1 MNLSAFVYIMKIA
14 FLDVKTLGDAASL
27 NNLKELGELRLYP
40 LTPGSLRVERL
51 KDIEVAITNK
61 VVIDKYVMDNCPA
74 LRLICVAA
82 TGMNNIDTGYA
93 MKKGIAVKNVAGYST
108 ESVAQSVFAMLF
120 YLMNKLRYYDDYV
133 KSGNYCE
140 SDIFTHHGQPFTEL
154 SGKRFGIIGLG
165 NIGKRVAGIAK
176 AFGCEVVYYSTSGEN
191 RNNKSF
197 QHVDLNM
204 LLASSDI
211 VSVHCPL
218 NERTRNLIDFHRLS
232 LMKSSSYLLN
242 AGRGGI
248 VAEHDLAEA
257 LNNEI
262 IAGAGLDVL
271 EIEPVKPDNPLLK
284 IKNPENLIITP
295 HIAWASVESR
305 NRLIDKI
312 YHNIRE
318 YKESN
323 YLKK

>member
-1 MNLSAFVYIMKIA
+1 MRIA
-14 FLDVKTLGDAASL
+14 FLDVNTVGDVPGL
-27 NNLKELGELRLYP
+27 NNLRELGEIKLYP

-51 KDIEVAITNK
+51 KDVEVVITNK

-93 MKKGIAVKNVAGYST
+93 MKKGIAVKNVEGYST
-108 ESVAQSVFAMLF
+108 ESVAQTVFAMLF

-133 KSGNYCE
+133 KSGSYCE
-140 SDIFTHHGQPFTEL
+140 SDIFTHHGQPFTEI

-176 AFGCEVVYYSTSGEN
+176 SFGCEVVYYSTSGKN
-191 RNNKSF
+191 LDNKTF
-197 QHVDLNM
+197 QHIDLDI
-204 LLASSDI
+204 LLATSDV
-211 VSVHCPL
+211 VSIHCPL
-218 NERTRNLIDFHRLS
+218 NDTTRNLIDFRRLS
-232 LMKSSSYLLN
+232 LMKSTSYLLN

-248 VAEHDLAEA
+248 VAESDLAKA
-257 LNNEI
+257 LNKEI

-271 EIEPVKPDNPLLK
+271 EDEPVKPGNPLLT
-284 IKNPENLIITP
+284 IKNPGNLIITP

-305 NRLIDKI
+305 SRLVDKI
-312 YHNIRE
+312 YLNIRE
-318 YKESN
+318 FKKSN
-323 YLKK
+323 YLK